1 MRNNMK
7 HYITKYKDGGVQYA
21 ESWIQ
26 VRFFGKTLY
35 LSRKR
40 IAIK

>member
-1 MRNNMK
+1 M
-7 HYITKYKDGGVQYA
+7 HHCITKYKEGGVQYA

-26 VRFFGKTLY
+26 VRLFGKTLY